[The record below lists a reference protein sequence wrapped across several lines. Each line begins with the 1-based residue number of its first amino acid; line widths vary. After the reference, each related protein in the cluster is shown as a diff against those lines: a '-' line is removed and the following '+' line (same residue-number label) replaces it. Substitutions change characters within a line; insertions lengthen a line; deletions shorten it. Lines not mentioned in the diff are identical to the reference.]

1 MKNNKVYF
9 PVDAIARH
17 EDFDVWYEDGD
28 VFLSLKGAWSGEWAE
43 RWAPSS
49 PMRRRSPTT

>member
-28 VFLSLKGAWSGEWAE
+28 VFLSLKGA
-43 RWAPSS
+43 
-49 PMRRRSPTT
+49 